1 MVTSKSMTP
10 VLVLV
15 EDDPAD
21 VELIRIAVEDCD
33 MQIEVIHDGAS
44 AVSFAS
50 AGHFRDGALFLVDL
64 NLPRCDGFEVLEALR
79 TSRANGRHV
88 QAIAMSSSV
97 RASDRERALA
107 LGASDFF
114 LKPASVDDL
123 TALGAKLQQRLEQ
136 VRQLTGQD

>member
-1 MVTSKSMTP
+1 
-10 VLVLV
+10 V

-21 VELIRIAVEDCD
+21 VELIRIAVEDCAVV
-33 MQIEVIHDGAS
+33 IEVLRDGAS

-50 AGHFRDGALFLVDL
+50 AGEFRDGALFLIDL
-64 NLPRCDGFEVLEALR
+64 NLPLCDGFEVLEALR

-88 QAIAMSSSV
+88 EAIAMSSSV

-114 LKPASVDDL
+114 LKPGSVDDL
-123 TALGAKLQQRLEQ
+123 TVLAAKLQRRLEQ
-136 VRQLTGQD
+136 VRQLTCQD